1 MPYDGQNA
9 QIQLATVKNTIVRTC
24 QNWYRLCVH

>member
-9 QIQLATVKNTIVRTC
+9 QIQLATV
-24 QNWYRLCVH
+24 